1 MDEFQLE
8 HALVS
13 MPDGD
18 VSVKYANLGHKKTCV
33 CVHGFMSNGY
43 WWHWVVPYLVRYY
56 NVIII
61 DLPGMGQSQ
70 ARTSYSLS
78 DMGKAINAV
87 ISHFQHEMQSIQ
99 LIGHSL
105 GALASSHAIIQNP
118 SQIKTFQCIDMD
130 LNRLQD
136 ETHHQFID
144 TPRRYYAD
152 QASLVKRFRLVPAE
166 TDCHQEDLEYLAQHS
181 MDLFEQGWAWS
192 FDPNILNIE
201 KNNVLATFIETMKA
215 HPIQTQFVIGDKT
228 SVLNEAKAVDH
239 WQAIMANTQIKIM
252 PGYHHLMLDDPKT
265 LASIIHQFISE
276 QNE

>member
-70 ARTSYSLS
+70 ARTSYSLL

-99 LIGHSL
+99 LIGHS
-105 GALASSHAIIQNP
+105 
-118 SQIKTFQCIDMD
+118 
-130 LNRLQD
+130 LQD

-152 QASLVKRFRLVPAE
+152 QASLVKRFRLIPAG
-166 TDCHQEDLEYLAQHS
+166 TDCHQENLDYLAQHS

>member
-152 QASLVKRFRLVPAE
+152 QASLVKRFRLIPAG
-166 TDCHQEDLEYLAQHS
+166 TDCHQENLDYLAQHS